1 MEVFHSFFGNETKK
15 ELELL
20 KLLYK
25 NKRFMGTE
33 EISECLKMDRRSVYK
48 YYDLLLNK
56 PYMTKKEHMAVLSV
70 KHGQG
75 YKFNGSKKDY
85 KILSRQ
91 VLQSNPFLNC
101 LRLSYLIIRSS
112 SQNSPMIILFLN
124 QVFGKECMS

>member
-1 MEVFHSFFGNETKK
+1 MIYNNRIYIARSLNNGGISFFFGNETKK

-75 YKFNGSKKDY
+75 YKFNGSKKT
-85 KILSRQ
+85 
-91 VLQSNPFLNC
+91 
-101 LRLSYLIIRSS
+101 IRFYQDKSF
-112 SQNSPMIILFLN
+112 NRILF
-124 QVFGKECMS
+124 

>member
-91 VLQSNPFLNC
+91 VLQSNPFFE
-101 LRLSYLIIRSS
+101 LIDTLLLD
-112 SQNSPMIILFLN
+112 N
-124 QVFGKECMS
+124 

>member
-75 YKFNGSKKDY
+75 YKFNGSKKTIRFYQD
-85 KILSRQ
+85 KSFNRIL
-91 VLQSNPFLNC
+91 FLNC

-124 QVFGKECMS
+124 QVFEKNA